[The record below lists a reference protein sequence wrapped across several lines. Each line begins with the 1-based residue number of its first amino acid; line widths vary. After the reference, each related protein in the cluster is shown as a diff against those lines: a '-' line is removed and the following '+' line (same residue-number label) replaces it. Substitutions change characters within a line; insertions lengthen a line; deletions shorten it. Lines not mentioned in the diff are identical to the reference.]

1 MGNTS
6 ERTYR
11 YIINL
16 SQKING
22 SSSTAPFEV
31 SQRKKVPI
39 SLDGTNYDVTFTALT
54 FFRKVYQ
61 PGIIEAELQFDSTGS
76 ATTDPVE
83 VVKMLMYRLVKLSV
97 VKTKMVG
104 TVEQDDGNSVV
115 IAENY
120 FVYQVKPQYETQAN
134 GNKALYVKLSIFSV
148 DKLMTM
154 SKYSKAYV
162 AQKLGNILVTESKKF
177 KFLDD
182 TILYTDTKSMQKL
195 VYNFKEKRTEFIQ
208 PYLVQYNESF
218 YDFLARIAN
227 RCGEFLYFDNG
238 RLVLGLP
245 DSTVKTVTGFSK
257 LTYQQQSATPFN
269 ISDFARD
276 SVKDGAGKTDD
287 SHLNGEFLEDRDHNY
302 PFPKDI
308 FPQNLAYNAEVAPDE
323 FFMPLFKGR
332 FTSFAHEEFLD
343 GVSAGDVAANMGKH
357 LFPIVE
363 DVLRFNGTPADLVG
377 AIAGA
382 EIPAAISATM
392 AVALANEND
401 TKFIDNVRNETYGDE
416 KSDGQEALQ
425 FGGYDSSS
433 WANMRYHADVKKYE
447 AAQEEKMVCCDMG
460 TTWADI
466 RLGDRV
472 RFSSNG
478 QVYVVVQVKLTS
490 ADQWKSDYRGYNEVT
505 VDSVDTAGSGVQS
518 MIFYAIPAVDTDGK
532 NVFPPVHPAGAF
544 RQSGSQS
551 AFVVANNDPKKQGRV
566 RVIFPWQAKNVQLQ
580 KNYDEAR
587 EKLELLNKQSD
598 KLKSEISELE
608 LEIKDLEKITSSWE
622 SIKSGL
628 AKAWNKITPWN
639 KNSTY
644 ESANDRTAAYK
655 KELEEQLAAKKAEID
670 RIEKLEA
677 NYVSALK
684 EKKEKKAELEKSST
698 ATMAEIATINVEIM
712 QMETDHQTASR
723 QLTELNAEKEQL
735 ETLISKCTSADA
747 LDKYIKDEKAAVD
760 QKKKD
765 LKKKKDDLKK
775 DIKDAEKE
783 VGEATKELEEK
794 GKELKEDRLSQATPW
809 IRVTTPLATEGGGT
823 LFKLEEG
830 DEVMVNFEGNNVER
844 PYVVGSVYSKN
855 TVAPIYD
862 FDRSA
867 VPARYRNPSIIL
879 ESKAGHAITFKEGSS
894 FLDFMASF
902 VPGLS
907 IWLPIVAAK
916 ISSSTGF
923 DWGRSLSGGIRIGD
937 KYGMYAV
944 DMNSGARN
952 ITIRSGMGD
961 VVVDAF
967 TGITIKAPN
976 GNISIEGK
984 NIDIK
989 AYNRLSM
996 TSGLNI
1002 KDKEILED
1010 DQSKALKIGNFF
1022 KDTLGT
1028 AALQAG
1034 VNIVGA
1040 GQIDLTFIRT
1050 LLEVFLKPVDG
1061 TMYLK
1066 SKRYML
1072 LEAGSGEVQVDKDR
1086 YKAEK
1091 ADEITLNQD
1100 VYDKMKKS
1108 IELISTEVDRVYQF
1122 ITKLWELADVEPM
1135 WNNFKDQFL
1144 TSEIDIIAIASG
1156 GHPEPLKMG
1165 DIEAKFKDDVDE
1177 EARASILLQAN
1188 QYLTAARCVDN
1199 FLPAAADNKLEELEG
1214 LKSEITFWTQLKPVL
1229 KEFYDE
1235 VREDFASN
1243 CSTGAELLAHYNGV
1257 SEHDLDVRKQKHKRK
1272 VVAKF
1277 LDKVKSVNDVKK
1289 VFDFG
1294 VRSDYMSFIDQN
1306 YAWTKFINSLDKQTN
1321 GGAVKGWLYEVLAK
1335 PFVDMFNKEKKEWTR
1350 LKNRDNV
1357 WNESMGGQIL
1367 FSDNSN
1373 RTYHIGEVDG
1383 HPNQPTLVA
1392 QSGKNYKK
1400 DLWGDLKKLMI
1411 GIK

>member
-1 MGNTS
+1 MS
-6 ERTYR
+6 K
-11 YIINL
+11 
-16 SQKING
+16 KING
-22 SSSTAPFEV
+22 SSTSDSFEV
-31 SQRKKVPI
+31 SQRKKLPI
-39 SLDGTNYDVTFTALT
+39 SLAGTNYDVTFTALT

-76 ATTDPVE
+76 ATTDPAE
-83 VVKMLMYRLVKLSV
+83 VVNMLMYRLVKLSV

-104 TVEQDDGNSVV
+104 TEEQNDGNSVV

-120 FVYQVKPQYETQAN
+120 FVYQVKPQYETQSN
-134 GNKALYVKLSIFSV
+134 GNQALYVKLSIFSV

-177 KFLDD
+177 KFLND
-182 TILYTDTKSMQKL
+182 TLLYTDTKSLQKL
-195 VYNFKEKRTEFIQ
+195 VYTFKEKRTEFIQ

-276 SVKDGAGKTDD
+276 SVKDGTGKTNE
-287 SHLNGEFLEDRDHNY
+287 SLLNGEFLEDRDHNY

-308 FPQNLAYNAEVAPDE
+308 FPQNLSYNAEVAPDE

-332 FTSFAHEEFLD
+332 FTSFTHEEFLD
-343 GVSAGDVAANMGKH
+343 GVSAADVAANTGKH

-363 DVLRFNGTPADLVG
+363 EVLRFNGTPADLVG

-382 EIPAAISATM
+382 EIPAAISATL
-392 AVALANEND
+392 AVALGNEND
-401 TKFIDNVRNETYGDE
+401 TNFIDNVRNETYGEE

-425 FGGYDSSS
+425 FGGYDSNS

-447 AAQEEKMVCCDMG
+447 MAQEEKMVCCDMG
-460 TTWADI
+460 TTWSDI

-472 RFSSNG
+472 RFSANG
-478 QVYVVVQVKLTS
+478 PIYVVVQVKLTS

-505 VDSVDTAGSGVQS
+505 VDSVDTAGKGVQS
-518 MIFYAIPAVDTDGK
+518 MIFYAIPAVDADGK

-587 EKLELLNKQSD
+587 EKLELLNKKSD
-598 KLKSEISELE
+598 KLKTEISELE
-608 LEIKDLEKITSSWE
+608 LEIQGLEKKTSSWE
-622 SIKSGL
+622 SIKSCL
-628 AKAWNKITPWN
+628 SNIFTEAKV
-639 KNSTY
+639 TY
-644 ESANDRTAAYK
+644 ESADERTAAYK
-655 KELEEQLAAKKAEID
+655 AELESQLAAKEAEIE
-670 RIEKLEA
+670 RIENQEA
-677 NYVSALK
+677 TYVSLLK
-684 EKKEKKAELEKSST
+684 EKKAKKAELEKSST
-698 ATMAEIATINVEIM
+698 ATMADIAKVNVEIM
-712 QMETDHQTASR
+712 QMETDHQTASQ
-723 QLTELNAEKEQL
+723 QLTELKNEKAQL

-747 LDKYIKDEKAAVD
+747 LDKYIKEEKDAVD
-760 QKKKD
+760 KKKKD
-765 LKKKKDDLKK
+765 LKKQKSDLKK
-775 DIKDAEKE
+775 DVKDAQKE
-783 VGEATKELEEK
+783 VDEATKELEEK
-794 GKELKEDRLSQATPW
+794 GQELKDDRLSQATPW

-867 VPARYRNPSIIL
+867 VPARNRNPSIIL
-879 ESKAGHAITFKEGSS
+879 ESKAGHAITFKEGSN

-902 VPGLS
+902 IPGMS

-916 ISSSTGF
+916 ISAGTGF

-961 VVVDAF
+961 VIVDAF

-1002 KDKEILED
+1002 KDKEILEND
-1010 DQSKALKIGNFF
+1010 EGVGKKIGNFF

-1091 ADEITLNQD
+1091 TDEITLNQD
-1100 VYDKMKKS
+1100 VYDKMKTS
-1108 IELISTEVDRVYQF
+1108 IETISTAVDQHYQF
-1122 ITKLWELADVEPM
+1122 ITKLWDLADIEPM
-1135 WNNFKDQFL
+1135 WNDIKNEFL
-1144 TSEIDIIAIASG
+1144 TSEFDIISIATG
-1156 GHPEPLKMG
+1156 GHPEPLKMA
-1165 DIEAKFKDDVDE
+1165 DIEGKFKDDVDP
-1177 EARASILLQAN
+1177 EARASILAQAN
-1188 QYLTAARCVDN
+1188 EYLVEARCVDN
-1199 FLPAAADNKLEELEG
+1199 FLPEKANEKLEELEG

-1243 CSTGAELLAHYNGV
+1243 CSTGSALLAHYTGV
-1257 SEHDLDVRKQKHKRK
+1257 SEHDLDVRKQKHKRQA
-1272 VVAKF
+1272 VAKF
-1277 LDKVKSVNDVKK
+1277 LDKVKSVEDVKK
-1289 VFDFG
+1289 VFNFG

-1306 YAWTKFINSLDKQTN
+1306 YAWTKFVNSLDVQTN
-1321 GGAVKGWLYEVLAK
+1321 GGAVKGWLYEVIAK
-1335 PFVDMFNKEKKEWTR
+1335 PFVDMVKKEKKEWTR

-1357 WNESMGGQIL
+1357 WNESVGGQIL

-1373 RTYHIGEVDG
+1373 RTYHIGEDAARE
-1383 HPNQPTLVA
+1383 NQPTLLA
-1392 QSGKNYKK
+1392 QSGTNYKK

>member
-1 MGNTS
+1 MS
-6 ERTYR
+6 K
-11 YIINL
+11 
-16 SQKING
+16 KING
-22 SSSTAPFEV
+22 SSTSDSFEV
-31 SQRKKVPI
+31 SQRKKLPI
-39 SLDGTNYDVTFTALT
+39 SLAGTNYDVTFTALT

-76 ATTDPVE
+76 ATTDPAE
-83 VVKMLMYRLVKLSV
+83 VVNMLMYRLVKLSV

-104 TVEQDDGNSVV
+104 TEEQNDGNSVV

-120 FVYQVKPQYETQAN
+120 FVYQVKPQYETQSN
-134 GNKALYVKLSIFSV
+134 GNQALYVKLSIFSV

-177 KFLDD
+177 KFLND
-182 TILYTDTKSMQKL
+182 TLLYTDTKSLQKL
-195 VYNFKEKRTEFIQ
+195 VYTFKEKRTEFIQ

-276 SVKDGAGKTDD
+276 SVKDGTGKTNE
-287 SHLNGEFLEDRDHNY
+287 SLLNGEFLEDRDHNY

-308 FPQNLAYNAEVAPDE
+308 FPQNLSYNAEVAPDE

-332 FTSFAHEEFLD
+332 FTSFTHEEFLD
-343 GVSAGDVAANMGKH
+343 GVSAADVAANTGKH

-363 DVLRFNGTPADLVG
+363 EVLRFNGTPADLVG

-382 EIPAAISATM
+382 EIPAAISATL
-392 AVALANEND
+392 AVALGNEND
-401 TKFIDNVRNETYGDE
+401 TNFIDNVKNETYGEE

-425 FGGYDSSS
+425 FGGYDSNS

-447 AAQEEKMVCCDMG
+447 MAQEEKMVCCDMG
-460 TTWADI
+460 TIWSDI

-472 RFSSNG
+472 RFSANG
-478 QVYVVVQVKLTS
+478 PIYVVVQVKLTS

-505 VDSVDTAGSGVQS
+505 VDSVDTAGKGVQS
-518 MIFYAIPAVDTDGK
+518 MIFYAIPAVDADGK

-587 EKLELLNKQSD
+587 EKLELLNKKSD
-598 KLKSEISELE
+598 KLKTEISELE
-608 LEIKDLEKITSSWE
+608 LEIQGLEKKTSSWE
-622 SIKSGL
+622 SIKSCL
-628 AKAWNKITPWN
+628 SNIFTEAKV
-639 KNSTY
+639 TY
-644 ESANDRTAAYK
+644 ESADERTAAYK
-655 KELEEQLAAKKAEID
+655 AELESQLAAKEAEIK
-670 RIEKLEA
+670 RIEDQEA
-677 NYVSALK
+677 TYVSLLK
-684 EKKEKKAELEKSST
+684 EKKAKKAELENSST
-698 ATMAEIATINVEIM
+698 ATMADIAKVNVEIM
-712 QMETDHQTASR
+712 QMETDHQTASQ
-723 QLTELNAEKEQL
+723 QLTELKNEKAQL

-747 LDKYIKDEKAAVD
+747 LDKYIKEEKEAVD
-760 QKKKD
+760 KKKKD
-765 LKKKKDDLKK
+765 LKKQKSDLKK
-775 DIKDAEKE
+775 DVKDAQKE
-783 VGEATKELEEK
+783 VDEATKELEEK
-794 GKELKEDRLSQATPW
+794 GQELKDDRLSQATPW

-867 VPARYRNPSIIL
+867 VPARNRNPSIIL
-879 ESKAGHAITFKEGSS
+879 ESKAGHAITFKEGSN

-916 ISSSTGF
+916 ISSATGF

-961 VVVDAF
+961 VIVDAF

-1010 DQSKALKIGNFF
+1010 DEGKAKKVGNFF

-1091 ADEITLNQD
+1091 TDEITLNQD
-1100 VYDKMKKS
+1100 VYDKMKTS
-1108 IELISTEVDRVYQF
+1108 IETISTAVDQHYQF
-1122 ITKLWELADVEPM
+1122 ITKLWDLADIEPM
-1135 WNNFKDQFL
+1135 WNDIKNEFL
-1144 TSEIDIIAIASG
+1144 TSEFDIITIATG
-1156 GHPEPLKMG
+1156 GHPEPLKMA
-1165 DIEAKFKDDVDE
+1165 DIEGKFKDDVDP
-1177 EARASILLQAN
+1177 EARASILAQAN
-1188 QYLTAARCVDN
+1188 EYLVEARCVDN
-1199 FLPAAADNKLEELEG
+1199 FLPEKANEKLEELEG
-1214 LKSEITFWTQLKPVL
+1214 LKSEITFWPQLKESL

-1235 VREDFASN
+1235 VREDFTSN
-1243 CSTGAELLAHYNGV
+1243 SSTGADLLANYGGL

-1272 VVAKF
+1272 AVAKF
-1277 LDKVKSVNDVKK
+1277 LDKVKSVEDVKK
-1289 VFDFG
+1289 VFNFG

-1306 YAWTKFINSLDKQTN
+1306 YAWTKFVNSLDVQTN
-1321 GGAVKGWLYEVLAK
+1321 GGAVKGWLYEVIAK
-1335 PFVDMFNKEKKEWTR
+1335 PFVDMVKKEKKEWTR

-1357 WNESMGGQIL
+1357 WNESKGGQIL

-1373 RTYHIGEVDG
+1373 RTYHIGEIDG
-1383 HPNQPTLVA
+1383 HPNQPTLLA
-1392 QSGKNYKK
+1392 QSGTNYKK